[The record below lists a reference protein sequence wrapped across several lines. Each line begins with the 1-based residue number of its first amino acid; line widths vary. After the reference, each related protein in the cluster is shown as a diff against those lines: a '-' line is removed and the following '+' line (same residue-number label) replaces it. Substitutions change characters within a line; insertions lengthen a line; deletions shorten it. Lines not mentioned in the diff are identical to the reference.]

1 MGKPKKS
8 KKGSVPM
15 PTVSVL
21 KRTVTVELIQTKEQE
36 EELKELGNLCSKLWN
51 QVNYE
56 RRRQFFNGEHSVDIK
71 GTYNKWY
78 NEYKEKVG
86 TITAQQVLN
95 KNNEAWSSFFSLLRA
110 KKEEKLLLPFIKKI
124 NPPGYWKDKKKRKL
138 IIVLRKDQYK
148 IDKEK
153 QEIEL
158 RHLGKFEDLKIR
170 YKGEIYYRGEQG
182 RLEIIYNSMLRK
194 WYAHITIKANERLD
208 RKTGKWMKV
217 PLTPKGNLVGGID
230 IGINN
235 LLAVYISDG
244 TQVLIK
250 TRVLKSISYYF
261 MKLISMKQK
270 LLSLYKQPF
279 SNEIRRLY
287 VKWKRE
293 LNTIIDATV
302 RKVVEFLYNKG
313 VSLIKVGYPK
323 NISQKKGN
331 FLVANVWSY
340 KQVMD
345 KLRDVAEEHGITV
358 EFVNEA
364 YTSTTCPIH
373 GNGCGKRVSRGLF
386 KCTTSNKVFN
396 ADLVGAFNI
405 SIILSPNDG
414 GVEGT
419 TTRGIGISWGKTTPL
434 VYTWTRGSGLV
445 VPASYDSMRL
455 KRIDQNL

>member
-8 KKGSVPM
+8 SKGSVPM
-15 PTVSVL
+15 PTVPVL
-21 KRTVTVELIQTKEQE
+21 RRTVTVELIQTKEQE
-36 EELKELGNLCSKLWN
+36 EVLKELGNLCSKLWN

-56 RRRQFFNGEHSVDIK
+56 RRRQFFNGERGVDIK
-71 GTYNKWY
+71 GTYTKWY
-78 NEYKEKVG
+78 NEYKNMIG
-86 TITAQQVLN
+86 TITTQQVLN

-110 KKEEKLLLPFIKKI
+110 KKDKKLLPFIKNV
-124 NPPGYWKDKKKRKL
+124 NPPGYWKDRKERKL

-148 IDKEK
+148 IDEEK

-158 RHLGKFEDLKIR
+158 HHLGKFKDLAIK
-170 YKGEIYYRGEQG
+170 YNGEIYYRGEQG
-182 RLEIIYNSMLRK
+182 RLEIIYNSVLHK
-194 WYAHITIKANERLD
+194 WYAHITIKASERLD
-208 RKTGKWMKV
+208 RKNDEWVKV

-235 LLAVYISDG
+235 LFAVYISDG

-270 LLSLYKQPF
+270 LLSLYDQPF
-279 SNEIRRLY
+279 SGKIRRLY

-293 LNTIIDATV
+293 LNAIIDTTV
-302 RKVVEFLYNKG
+302 RKVAEFLYNKG

-331 FLVANVWSY
+331 FLVVNVWSY
-340 KQVMD
+340 KQVME

-358 EFVNEA
+358 KFVNES

-373 GNGCGKRVSRGLF
+373 GNG
-386 KCTTSNKVFN
+386 
-396 ADLVGAFNI
+396 
-405 SIILSPNDG
+405 
-414 GVEGT
+414 
-419 TTRGIGISWGKTTPL
+419 
-434 VYTWTRGSGLV
+434 
-445 VPASYDSMRL
+445 
-455 KRIDQNL
+455 

>member
-8 KKGSVPM
+8 SKGSVPM

-21 KRTVTVELIQTKEQE
+21 KRTVTVDLVPTKEQE

-56 RRRQFFNGEHSVDIK
+56 RRRQFFNGERGVDIK
-71 GTYNKWY
+71 GTYTKWY
-78 NEYKEKVG
+78 NEYKNMIG

-110 KKEEKLLLPFIKKI
+110 KKKLLPPFINKV

-148 IDKEK
+148 IDEEK

-158 RHLGKFEDLKIR
+158 HHLGQFEDLAIK
-170 YKGEIYYRGEQG
+170 YKGEIYYRGGQG
-182 RLEIIYNSMLRK
+182 RLEIIYNSVLHK
-194 WYAHITIKANERLD
+194 WYAHITLKANERLD
-208 RKTGKWMKV
+208 RKNDEWVKV

-235 LLAVYISDG
+235 LFAVYVSDG
-244 TQVLIK
+244 TQMLIK
-250 TRVLKSISYYF
+250 TRVLKSISYYYR
-261 MKLISMKQK
+261 KLISMKQK
-270 LLSLYKQPF
+270 LLSLFKQPF
-279 SNEIRRLY
+279 SNKIRRLY

-293 LNTIIDATV
+293 LTTIIDATV

-340 KQVMD
+340 KQVME

-364 YTSTTCPIH
+364 YLQPLAPSTAMDA
-373 GNGCGKRVSRGLF
+373 GKEFQGVY
-386 KCTTSNKVFN
+386 
-396 ADLVGAFNI
+396 
-405 SIILSPNDG
+405 LS
-414 GVEGT
+414 VQ
-419 TTRGIGISWGKTTPL
+419 
-434 VYTWTRGSGLV
+434 
-445 VPASYDSMRL
+445 RL
-455 KRIDQNL
+455 TKYLTQT

>member
-21 KRTVTVELIQTKEQE
+21 RRTITVDLIQTKEQE
-36 EELKELGNLCSKLWN
+36 EELKELGNLYSKLWN

-56 RRRQFFNGEHSVDIK
+56 RRRQFFNGEHGVDIK

-78 NEYKEKVG
+78 NEYKDMIG

-110 KKEEKLLLPFIKKI
+110 KKKLLPFTKKV

-158 RHLGKFEDLKIR
+158 RHLGQFRDLAIR
-170 YKGEIYYRGEQG
+170 YNGEIYYRGEQG
-182 RLEIIYNSMLRK
+182 RLEIIYNDVLGK
-194 WYAHITIKANERLD
+194 WYAHITLKANEKLD
-208 RKTGKWMKV
+208 RKTGKWVKV
-217 PLTPKGNLVGGID
+217 PLTLKGNLVGGID

-235 LLAVYISDG
+235 LLAAYISDG
-244 TQVLIK
+244 TQMLIK

-270 LLSLYKQPF
+270 LLSLFKQPF
-279 SNEIRRLY
+279 SNKIRRLY
-287 VKWKRE
+287 IKWKRE
-293 LNTIIDATV
+293 LNAIIDTAV

-331 FLVANVWSY
+331 FLVVNVWSY
-340 KQVMD
+340 KQVME
-345 KLRDVAEEHGITV
+345 KLRDVAEEYGITV
-358 EFVNEA
+358 KFVNEA
-364 YTSTTCPIH
+364 HTSTSCPIH
-373 GNGCGKRVSRGLF
+373 GNGCGKRVTRGLF
-386 KCTTSNKVFN
+386 KCTTSNKVYS
-396 ADLVGAFNI
+396 ADLIGAFNI
-405 SIILSPNDG
+405 SMILSPNDG
-414 GVEGT
+414 GI
-419 TTRGIGISWGKTTPL
+419 TRGIGIS
-434 VYTWTRGSGLV
+434 
-445 VPASYDSMRL
+445 
-455 KRIDQNL
+455 